1 MAKVLAVVPTLAK
14 NIPRLNNA
22 ISSIRE
28 KTTEPDLEVV
38 VVLNSNEEVSAK
50 ILGADRILYPGLNLG
65 YVGAIEW
72 VRETSKAEYLW
83 VVQDDMTLLNDV
95 LSFLLLDMERDE
107 NLAINSPL
115 LVRNGVVPAKSRG
128 GVFTD
133 NTRTK
138 WENVPY
144 IDTKIHD
151 WVTIPGLSFVS
162 GSGALFRFNALQA
175 VGGFDVS
182 LFPLMHV
189 DVEIS
194 FRLLQAGYRINL
206 CHEAHIEHDVQ
217 GSTPRTLAILLDEI
231 NRKTVIQKMIQSDE
245 VQFSINATVSPKI
258 IALIASKASQLII
271 HLSQVAD
278 TLRNERDTLRNE
290 RDTLRNERDTLRN
303 ERDSMI
309 SSNSWRITQ
318 PLRSFK
324 TWVSKQ
330 KVR

>member
-1 MAKVLAVVPTLAK
+1 
-14 NIPRLNNA
+14 
-22 ISSIRE
+22 
-28 KTTEPDLEVV
+28 
-38 VVLNSNEEVSAK
+38 
-50 ILGADRILYPGLNLG
+50 
-65 YVGAIEW
+65 
-72 VRETSKAEYLW
+72 

-95 LSFLLLDMERDE
+95 LSFLMLDMERDE

-115 LVRNGVVPAKSRG
+115 LVRNGIVPARTRG

-151 WVTIPGLSFVS
+151 WVPIPDLSFVS

-194 FRLLQAGYRINL
+194 FRLLQAGYRIDL
-206 CHEAHIEHDVQ
+206 CHEAHIEHEIQ
-217 GSTPRTLAILLDEI
+217 GSTPRTLATLLDEL
-231 NRKTVIQKMIQSDE
+231 NRKTVTQKMIKSDE
-245 VQFSINATVSPKI
+245 VQLSINATVNPKI

-271 HLSQVAD
+271 HLSQGAD
-278 TLRNERDTLRNE
+278 TLRTERDTLRTE
-290 RDTLRNERDTLRN
+290 RDTLRTERDTLRT
-303 ERDSMI
+303 ERDNMI

-318 PLRSFK
+318 PLRAFK
-324 TWVSKQ
+324 TFVSKQ
-330 KVR
+330 KN

>member
-38 VVLNSNEEVSAK
+38 VVLNSNEEISAN

-107 NLAINSPL
+107 NLAISSPL
-115 LVRNGVVPAKSRG
+115 LVRNGIVPARTRG

-133 NTRTK
+133 HTCTK

-144 IDTKIHD
+144 IDTKIHE
-151 WVTIPGLSFVS
+151 WVPIPDLSFVS
-162 GSGALFRFNALQA
+162 GAGALFRFNALQT

-194 FRLLQAGYRINL
+194 FRLLQAGYRIDL
-206 CHEAHIEHDVQ
+206 CHEAHIEHEIQ
-217 GSTPRTLAILLDEI
+217 GSTPRSLVTLLDQL
-231 NRKTVIQKMIQSDE
+231 NRKVVSQKMIKSDK
-245 VQFSINATVSPKI
+245 VPFSINATINPKI
-258 IALIASKASQLII
+258 IGLIASKASQIII
-271 HLSQVAD
+271 HLSQEAD
-278 TLRNERDTLRNE
+278 TLRIERDTLRIE
-290 RDTLRNERDTLRN
+290 RDTLRIERDTLRI
-303 ERDSMI
+303 ERENMI
-309 SSNSWRITQ
+309 SSTSWRVTQ
-318 PLRSFK
+318 PLRAFK
-324 TWVSKQ
+324 TFISNQ
-330 KVR
+330 KSL